1 MLAEE
6 RSLLCIGKPLNE
18 RDFRPLSK
26 QFCRVQMDRSVFCTD
41 ACAGSRNTSCSALT
55 LVVRYQEGG
64 VVKNRVIIAAVIL
77 AGVFLVGFIPQYVKA
92 NRLDTE
98 LQQARQANA
107 GAELRDLIGLAYVQA
122 NQKNYGLAA
131 ATTTRFFNRVR
142 DMANQTTD
150 PSARKGLESLLVSR
164 DKITAALAKGDAG
177 VVGDLQELFMKTR
190 QATGGSGE

>member
-1 MLAEE
+1 
-6 RSLLCIGKPLNE
+6 
-18 RDFRPLSK
+18 
-26 QFCRVQMDRSVFCTD
+26 
-41 ACAGSRNTSCSALT
+41 
-55 LVVRYQEGG
+55 
-64 VVKNRVIIAAVIL
+64 VKNRVIIAAVVL

-98 LQQARQANA
+98 LQQARHANA

-150 PSARKGLESLLVSR
+150 PSARKGMESLLVSR

>member
-1 MLAEE
+1 M
-6 RSLLCIGKPLNE
+6 
-18 RDFRPLSK
+18 
-26 QFCRVQMDRSVFCTD
+26 
-41 ACAGSRNTSCSALT
+41 
-55 LVVRYQEGG
+55 
-64 VVKNRVIIAAVIL
+64 KNRVIIAAAIL

-98 LQQARQANA
+98 LRQARQANV

-142 DMANQTTD
+142 EVANQTAD
-150 PSARKGLESLLVSR
+150 PHSRKVLENLLVTR
-164 DKITAALAKGDAG
+164 DKVTAALAKGDAG